1 MATALSRELS
11 GEEISNNKTP
21 NDESAFQNWIRGTD
35 WFKEFKAE
43 YNEEPDLD
51 TKDYD
56 YRAAW
61 KAGVQPERDPYDNN
75 RFHWP
80 SSLPTGEMLKSA
92 EHPTAWKEYFMRDTG
107 VNPDALGLKTQEDAN
122 IYLKKKSDQKAPSN
136 KGSAM
141 STTLDRINNPL
152 SPLGLTSLMGSPNK
166 ENPAAPKFGED
177 DVGTMEGRLSAGRS
191 RLANLQIQEAGL
203 STRQA
208 NLTTDLANLTAQK
221 LAYDRQK
228 EEFGAKQRVEESRA
242 NYDNIKKIFDDEI
255 NSPQYKEKQRINKEI
270 AEYQVFAPTEVTAP
284 MLGVLF
290 AAIGATGMLL
300 GGNSKNNAKAALSAM
315 NGMAEGFGKGREQ
328 YDKERKTAFDT
339 NVKLLQT
346 KLSAIK
352 DGLEDARREAVLNK
366 QAADQKV
373 RETLAA
379 NEAQFL
385 QENTN
390 KRGLESTIALVDGQ
404 LKNIN
409 QATNLLSSK
418 ISQLTGQLDSKE
430 TQILMRKIDAASRES
445 EKRIAAEQRQR
456 ELEQRQKKLTP
467 VGMQG
472 DNIVMAD
479 ELGNITLVPTEKGF
493 VPKPGIQRP
502 EPRTPAPRTGVQDGQ
517 LVQLPDAR
525 TLPPANVSPGAP
537 PLLSPAAAAKAGQG
551 EKAPA
556 GIEKDIKQNA
566 IIAENMRS
574 TISSAEDLAKKGKL
588 KSFGFIEGRI
598 PYDIVQ
604 QFTSPEELRFIAQMN
619 SLTNQQLKLQSG
631 ATVTAAEFA
640 RQKGV
645 LPLVT
650 DKPETVVIKL
660 KLWQDL
666 IDTETKV
673 LGRAYPETVKK
684 YSGATPDRL
693 AERMDQAG
701 ATPGGS
707 EAEERSQ
714 AQSAILKIQN
724 SQLSPEEKQKRVKS
738 IESSYKERN
747 GREL

>member
-1 MATALSRELS
+1 MAL
-11 GEEISNNKTP
+11 
-21 NDESAFQNWIRGTD
+21 
-35 WFKEFKAE
+35 
-43 YNEEPDLD
+43 PDL
-51 TKDYD
+51 
-56 YRAAW
+56 
-61 KAGVQPERDPYDNN
+61 
-75 RFHWP
+75 
-80 SSLPTGEMLKSA
+80 
-92 EHPTAWKEYFMRDTG
+92 
-107 VNPDALGLKTQEDAN
+107 LKTN
-122 IYLKKKSDQKAPSN
+122 MGGI
-136 KGSAM
+136 
-141 STTLDRINNPL
+141 
-152 SPLGLTSLMGSPNK
+152 SPLIDAARAPKETPQSLVK
-166 ENPAAPKFGED
+166 IPAAPKFGED
-177 DVGTMEGRLSAGRS
+177 DVGTMEGMLSAGRS
-191 RLANLQIQEAGL
+191 RLANLQTQETSF
-203 STRQA
+203 STEKA
-208 NLTTDLANLTAQK
+208 NLTSRLANLTSEQ
-221 LAYDRQK
+221 LAYNRQK
-228 EEFGAKQRVEESRA
+228 EEFGAKQRLEESRA

-315 NGMAEGFGKGREQ
+315 NGMAEGFGEGRRQ
-328 YDKERKTAFDT
+328 YDRERKAAFDT

-445 EKRIAAEQRQR
+445 EKRIAAEQRQK

-472 DNIVMAD
+472 DNIVMSD
-479 ELGNITLVPTEKGF
+479 ELGNITLVPTGEGF
-493 VPKPGIQRP
+493 VPKAGIQPRP
-502 EPRTPAPRTGVQDGQ
+502 EPRTPVPRVGIQDGQ
-517 LVQLPDAR
+517 MVQLPDPR
-525 TLPPANVSPGAP
+525 TLPTANTSQTI
-537 PLLSPAAAAKAGQG
+537 LTPAAAAKAGQG

-619 SLTNQQLKLQSG
+619 SLTNQQLKLQSV

-701 ATPGGS
+701 ATPGVS
-707 EAEERSQ
+707 DADERSQ
-714 AQSAILKIQN
+714 AQSAILKIKE
-724 SQLSPEEKQKRVKS
+724 SKLTLEEKEKRVKN
-738 IESSYKERN
+738 IESSYKQRT

>member
-92 EHPTAWKEYFMRDTG
+92 EHPTAWKEYFMRETG

-122 IYLKKKSDQKAPSN
+122 IYLKKKSDQKAPIN

-177 DVGTMEGRLSAGRS
+177 DVGTMEGMLSAGRS
-191 RLANLQIQEAGL
+191 RLANLQTQETSF
-203 STRQA
+203 STEKA
-208 NLTTDLANLTAQK
+208 NLTSRLANLTSEQ
-221 LAYDRQK
+221 LAYNRQK
-228 EEFGAKQRVEESRA
+228 EEFGAKQRLEESRA

-315 NGMAEGFGKGREQ
+315 NGMAEGFGEGRRQ
-328 YDKERKTAFDT
+328 YDKERKAAFDT

-373 RETLAA
+373 RETLAV

-390 KRGLESTIALVDGQ
+390 KRGLESTIALVNGQ
-404 LKNIN
+404 LTNIN

-430 TQILMRKIDAASRES
+430 TQILMRKIDAARRES
-445 EKRIAAEQRQR
+445 EARIREEGRAENARQR
-456 ELEQRQKKLTP
+456 HLDRMSEMRLQAGL
-467 VGMQG
+467 
-472 DNIVMAD
+472 
-479 ELGNITLVPTEKGF
+479 
-493 VPKPGIQRP
+493 RP
-502 EPRTPAPRTGVQDGQ
+502 DPGVQPIGMADGQ
-517 LVQLPDAR
+517 LMVMDKSGNISSRPLPEGFKGAGKLAEKGGTSLKPGAKLQEGYVAQNIFASDITEMKNQLQDPDLQKLIKNYRPEAFFSEKSDYLDQLLS
-525 TLPPANVSPGAP
+525 TNLPPKLNKFLTTIKDFRNNYYLDKSGKAVTGGEALRNYGVVPQPGDTAERMSQKFDG
-537 PLLSPAAAAKAGQG
+537 L
-551 EKAPA
+551 EKRVKNQ
-556 GIEKDIKQNA
+556 IA
-566 IIAENMRS
+566 I
-574 TISSAEDLAKKGKL
+574 
-588 KSFGFIEGRI
+588 
-598 PYDIVQ
+598 
-604 QFTSPEELRFIAQMN
+604 
-619 SLTNQQLKLQSG
+619 NQQLYG
-631 ATVTAAEFA
+631 F
-640 RQKGV
+640 
-645 LPLVT
+645 
-650 DKPETVVIKL
+650 PE
-660 KLWQDL
+660 
-666 IDTETKV
+666 
-673 LGRAYPETVKK
+673 
-684 YSGATPDRL
+684 
-693 AERMDQAG
+693 
-701 ATPGGS
+701 
-707 EAEERSQ
+707 
-714 AQSAILKIQN
+714 LKIPSGTSTGLVPNQ
-724 SQLSPEEKQKRVKS
+724 SYGISAQ
-738 IESSYKERN
+738 ESSGPKEGDEAPSKSGKPMVFKNGSWEYKQ
-747 GREL
+747 

>member
-1 MATALSRELS
+1 MALADFLNKPFES
-11 GEEISNNKTP
+11 GVSPLIDAARAPKKTP
-21 NDESAFQNWIRGTD
+21 QSLVKI
-35 WFKEFKAE
+35 
-43 YNEEPDLD
+43 PD
-51 TKDYD
+51 
-56 YRAAW
+56 
-61 KAGVQPERDPYDNN
+61 
-75 RFHWP
+75 
-80 SSLPTGEMLKSA
+80 
-92 EHPTAWKEYFMRDTG
+92 
-107 VNPDALGLKTQEDAN
+107 
-122 IYLKKKSDQKAPSN
+122 
-136 KGSAM
+136 
-141 STTLDRINNPL
+141 
-152 SPLGLTSLMGSPNK
+152 
-166 ENPAAPKFGED
+166 APKFGED
-177 DVGTMEGRLSAGRS
+177 DVGTMEGMLSAGRS

-208 NLTTDLANLTAQK
+208 NLTTDLANLTSQK

-228 EEFGAKQRVEESRA
+228 EEFGAKQRLEESRA

-315 NGMAEGFGKGREQ
+315 NGMAEGFGEGRRQ
-328 YDKERKTAFDT
+328 YDRERKAAFDT

-445 EKRIAAEQRQR
+445 EKRIAAEQRQK

-472 DNIVMAD
+472 DNIVMSD
-479 ELGNITLVPTEKGF
+479 ELGNITLVPTGEGF
-493 VPKPGIQRP
+493 VPKAGIQPRP
-502 EPRTPAPRTGVQDGQ
+502 EPRTPVPRVGIQDGQ
-517 LVQLPDAR
+517 MVQLPDPR
-525 TLPPANVSPGAP
+525 TLPTANTSQTI
-537 PLLSPAAAAKAGQG
+537 LTPAAAAKAGQG

-701 ATPGGS
+701 ATPGVS
-707 EAEERSQ
+707 DADERSQ
-714 AQSAILKIQN
+714 AQSAILKIKE
-724 SQLSPEEKQKRVKS
+724 SKLTLEEKEKRVKN
-738 IESSYKERN
+738 IESSYKQRT

>member
-1 MATALSRELS
+1 MALADYLNKPLES
-11 GEEISNNKTP
+11 G
-21 NDESAFQNWIRGTD
+21 
-35 WFKEFKAE
+35 
-43 YNEEPDLD
+43 
-51 TKDYD
+51 
-56 YRAAW
+56 
-61 KAGVQPERDPYDNN
+61 V
-75 RFHWP
+75 
-80 SSLPTGEMLKSA
+80 
-92 EHPTAWKEYFMRDTG
+92 
-107 VNPDALGLKTQEDAN
+107 
-122 IYLKKKSDQKAPSN
+122 
-136 KGSAM
+136 
-141 STTLDRINNPL
+141 
-152 SPLGLTSLMGSPNK
+152 SPLIDAARAPKETPQSLVK
-166 ENPAAPKFGED
+166 IPAAPKFGEN
-177 DVGTMEGRLSAGRS
+177 DVGTMEGMLSAGRS
-191 RLANLQIQEAGL
+191 RLANLQTQETSF
-203 STRQA
+203 STEKA
-208 NLTTDLANLTAQK
+208 NLTSRLANLTSEQ
-221 LAYDRQK
+221 LAYNRQK
-228 EEFGAKQRVEESRA
+228 EEFGAKQRLEESRA

-315 NGMAEGFGKGREQ
+315 NGMAEGFGEGRRQ
-328 YDKERKTAFDT
+328 YDKERKAAFDT

-373 RETLAA
+373 RETLAV

-390 KRGLESTIALVDGQ
+390 KRGLESTIALVNGQ
-404 LKNIN
+404 LTNIN

-472 DNIVMAD
+472 DNIVMSD
-479 ELGNITLVPTEKGF
+479 ELGNITLVPTGEGF
-493 VPKPGIQRP
+493 VPKAGIQRRP

-525 TLPPANVSPGAP
+525 TLPPANVSQGAP

-684 YSGATPDRL
+684 YMGGSPDSL
-693 AERMDQAG
+693 SQRMDQVG
-701 ATPGGS
+701 ATQGRS
-707 EAEERSQ
+707 DAEYRDK
-714 AQSAILKIQN
+714 AQKAILNINNRTDIDQSQKQELIGQVN
-724 SQLSPEEKQKRVKS
+724 SAYKS
-738 IESSYKERN
+738 KT
-747 GREL
+747 GMDL

>member
-1 MATALSRELS
+1 MAL
-11 GEEISNNKTP
+11 
-21 NDESAFQNWIRGTD
+21 
-35 WFKEFKAE
+35 
-43 YNEEPDLD
+43 PDL
-51 TKDYD
+51 
-56 YRAAW
+56 
-61 KAGVQPERDPYDNN
+61 
-75 RFHWP
+75 
-80 SSLPTGEMLKSA
+80 
-92 EHPTAWKEYFMRDTG
+92 
-107 VNPDALGLKTQEDAN
+107 LKTN
-122 IYLKKKSDQKAPSN
+122 MGGI
-136 KGSAM
+136 
-141 STTLDRINNPL
+141 
-152 SPLGLTSLMGSPNK
+152 SPLIDAARAPKETPQSLVK
-166 ENPAAPKFGED
+166 IPAAPKFGED
-177 DVGTMEGRLSAGRS
+177 DVGTMEGMLSAGRS

-208 NLTTDLANLTAQK
+208 NLTTDLANLTSQK

-228 EEFGAKQRVEESRA
+228 EEFGAKQRLEESRA

-315 NGMAEGFGKGREQ
+315 NGMAEGFGEGRRQ
-328 YDKERKTAFDT
+328 YDRERKAAFDT

-445 EKRIAAEQRQR
+445 EKRIAAEQRQK

-472 DNIVMAD
+472 DNIVMSD
-479 ELGNITLVPTEKGF
+479 ELGNITLVPTGEGF
-493 VPKPGIQRP
+493 VPKAGIQPRP
-502 EPRTPAPRTGVQDGQ
+502 EPRTPVPRVGIQDGQ
-517 LVQLPDAR
+517 MVQLPDPR
-525 TLPPANVSPGAP
+525 TLPTANTSQTI
-537 PLLSPAAAAKAGQG
+537 LTPAAAAKAGQG

-701 ATPGGS
+701 ATPGVS
-707 EAEERSQ
+707 DADERSQ
-714 AQSAILKIQN
+714 AQSAILKIKE
-724 SQLSPEEKQKRVKS
+724 SKLTLEEKEKRVKN
-738 IESSYKERN
+738 IESSYKQRT